1 MQALAKPSWHE
12 RTPLLRPT
20 AAFLLGGLLG
30 LHTPLRLT
38 TAYSIGWALFGTY
51 CLLQRQATYPRWHS
65 VQGLLGGLGLATLA
79 AWGHVAALQGRAEQA
94 ADHLLWHAAPI
105 EAYEAVV
112 TATPRRAG
120 RHTSC
125 RLHVSRVRSQGVWHT
140 AQGSVAAYVP
150 HHAAGQLR
158 YGAQLL
164 VLGPP
169 EVAGAAPDTP
179 ARGDAQLLVRQGITH
194 RHWLQQGQWALTGYN
209 PPSRLQ
215 ALLLRG
221 RGACTRQLSKHLQ
234 HPEALAVAQA
244 LLLGVRHDLPAT
256 LRSAYAGAI
265 HVLAISGLH
274 TGMLYLMLVFL
285 LGLLGGPLRR
295 GADLIALGLLWGY
308 AGMSGAM
315 PSVLRSVLMWS
326 FAVAGRRL
334 GRGSQG
340 FHSLIGSAWCLL
352 VYDIRLVLHPSFQL
366 SYLAVWGIMY
376 LHPLLM
382 RGLPLHRLPVLG
394 TATSITLAAQAATAP
409 LIIYYFHHLPTYF
422 ILAGWVLVPATALAL
437 GLGLVLLAS
446 SGCPP
451 LAHQVG
457 RLLEQVL
464 LGMNSYATL
473 LHQLPGSQVGPWAP
487 SALSVALV
495 YAAGLALYRGA
506 LRTRPA

>member
-1 MQALAKPSWHE
+1 M
-12 RTPLLRPT
+12 
-20 AAFLLGGLLG
+20 
-30 LHTPLRLT
+30 LH
-38 TAYSIGWALFGTY
+38 
-51 CLLQRQATYPRWHS
+51 
-65 VQGLLGGLGLATLA
+65 
-79 AWGHVAALQGRAEQA
+79 
-94 ADHLLWHAAPI
+94 
-105 EAYEAVV
+105 
-112 TATPRRAG
+112 
-120 RHTSC
+120 
-125 RLHVSRVRSQGVWHT
+125 
-140 AQGSVAAYVP
+140 
-150 HHAAGQLR
+150 
-158 YGAQLL
+158 
-164 VLGPP
+164 
-169 EVAGAAPDTP
+169 
-179 ARGDAQLLVRQGITH
+179 
-194 RHWLQQGQWALTGYN
+194 
-209 PPSRLQ
+209 
-215 ALLLRG
+215 
-221 RGACTRQLSKHLQ
+221 
-234 HPEALAVAQA
+234 
-244 LLLGVRHDLPAT
+244 
-256 LRSAYAGAI
+256 
-265 HVLAISGLH
+265 
-274 TGMLYLMLVFL
+274 LMLVFL

-464 LGMNSYATL
+464 LGMNSYTTL
-473 LHQLPGSQVGPWAP
+473 LHQLPSRTSAQRCSSCASFQQPVRGS
-487 SALSVALV
+487 
-495 YAAGLALYRGA
+495 
-506 LRTRPA
+506 